1 MYILPFQLCSVH
13 FYLFFY
19 NDYYCTVHPPLQ
31 SYCIHCYTG
40 YLYFQCTYYTARF
53 LLLYCSI
60 HFLIQTA
67 AAGQFEYLGL
77 ANCSLSTLERYTV
90 SRDLDL
96 LYICIFHQ
104 STTFLSLLPKQKIN
118 FLYICF
124 VHFYLP
130 ILADNLQRLSQV
142 TLFCPGQRRV

>member
-1 MYILPFQLCSVH
+1 MYILPFQLVYISI
-13 FYLFFY
+13 YFFTTII
-19 NDYYCTVHPPLQ
+19 TVRYIPLCNPIV
-31 SYCIHCYTG
+31 YR
-40 YLYFQCTYYTARF
+40 LYFQCTYYTARF
-53 LLLYCSI
+53 LLLSCSI

-104 STTFLSLLPKQKIN
+104 STTFLSLLPKQRIN
-118 FLYICF
+118 FLYICY

-142 TLFCPGQRRV
+142 TLFCPGQRTV

>member
-1 MYILPFQLCSVH
+1 MYILPFQLVYISI
-13 FYLFFY
+13 YFFTTIITVYGTSPFAILSY
-19 NDYYCTVHPPLQ
+19 N
-31 SYCIHCYTG
+31 TG